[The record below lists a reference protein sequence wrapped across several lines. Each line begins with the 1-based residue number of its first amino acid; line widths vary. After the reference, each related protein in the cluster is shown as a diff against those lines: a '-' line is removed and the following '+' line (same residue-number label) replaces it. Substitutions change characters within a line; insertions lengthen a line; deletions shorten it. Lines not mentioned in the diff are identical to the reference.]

1 MVSAQQ
7 THLEQRRVLSQDRVH
22 ANHRGHHAQRFSS
35 FAAFSPAHAPN
46 LSPAIQGPI
55 GGGLPTVGCFH
66 RGVGRATRNERQRAA
81 PLAQGARPRRP
92 PAWRPRPLLP
102 SSRWRCA
109 RRRPA
114 LQAELRPLA
123 PLAPLAHAFF
133 ARAVIVTQ
141 QTAHGCGGDDFAS
154 PKRLRLGLVLW
165 VLT

>member
-123 PLAPLAHAFF
+123 PLAHGDLA
-133 ARAVIVTQ
+133 
-141 QTAHGCGGDDFAS
+141 GDGKSGS
-154 PKRLRLGLVLW
+154 PGSPGSRVLCAGRHRYPADSTW
-165 VLT
+165 VRRG